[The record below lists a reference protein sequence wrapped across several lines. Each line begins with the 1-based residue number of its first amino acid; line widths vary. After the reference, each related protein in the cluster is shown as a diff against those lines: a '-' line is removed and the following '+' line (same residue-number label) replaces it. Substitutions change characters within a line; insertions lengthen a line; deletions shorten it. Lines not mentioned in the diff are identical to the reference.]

1 MEFVKNINY
10 KRGVFMALGKK
21 ANKKTDNMKSKS
33 GGSIF
38 KKKSEPVKK
47 KRGK

>member
-1 MEFVKNINY
+1 
-10 KRGVFMALGKK
+10 MALGKK

-38 KKKSEPVKK
+38 KKKSAPIKK
-47 KRGK
+47 GVNQRLLYHWILEAVI